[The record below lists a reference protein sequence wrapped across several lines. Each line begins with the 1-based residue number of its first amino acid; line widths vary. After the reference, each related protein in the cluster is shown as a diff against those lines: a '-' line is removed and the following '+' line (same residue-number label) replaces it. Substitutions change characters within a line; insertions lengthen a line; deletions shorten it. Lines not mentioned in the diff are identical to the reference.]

1 MITHGFVESAI
12 KSMTKRN
19 GTVIGV
25 SNESLTL
32 EGIVQEEAL
41 GDFRTTK
48 IFFYFAILSASTLG
62 NGMVT
67 AIIIRKMRT
76 ASHFLILNL
85 AICDLLTPL
94 ISIVFD
100 FVLEENNYVW
110 LYGHVM
116 CKLLWPTQTYF
127 NGASSLTLAAI
138 SLDRYRLIMHPFK
151 TRLSRKQVYLMI
163 CIVHVFSLVAV
174 SPYVYVL
181 TLQGGSCKEL
191 WPGFTYRQA
200 YSLFL
205 CLSQYVLPLTFMVI
219 VYGLAIRTLYN
230 TSARVRGSS
239 IKEKAHQQE
248 VTSKKPQCK
257 HSCRISKTGA
267 IARRISHIP
276 SIWSSP
282 NAKAMKIF
290 IIIVIVFAIFMFP
303 NQVVWLWADFGGRNK
318 TSNFRKISIVC
329 WLFTYT
335 NCVVNPVILGVLS
348 KDFREGFKVIF
359 KGILICF
366 DTSSKAKE
374 AKKEFRKQSNSCT
387 KTASMLLSDGECHA
401 MKPKECNLYPDG
413 HQQQTSL
420 PYGANQPLI
429 SSYISTESQSRGFDL
444 HRSAG
449 TFKSLTPENN
459 LQVKRRDFD
468 YAHVSAIPDENLAIL
483 PYSLSYEHLEA
494 AFNSSPETDC

>member
-1 MITHGFVESAI
+1 MIF
-12 KSMTKRN
+12 
-19 GTVIGV
+19 
-25 SNESLTL
+25 
-32 EGIVQEEAL
+32 
-41 GDFRTTK
+41 
-48 IFFYFAILSASTLG
+48 
-62 NGMVT
+62 
-67 AIIIRKMRT
+67 
-76 ASHFLILNL
+76 
-85 AICDLLTPL
+85 
-94 ISIVFD
+94 
-100 FVLEENNYVW
+100 
-110 LYGHVM
+110 
-116 CKLLWPTQTYF
+116 
-127 NGASSLTLAAI
+127 
-138 SLDRYRLIMHPFK
+138 
-151 TRLSRKQVYLMI
+151 
-163 CIVHVFSLVAV
+163 IVHAFSLVAV

-205 CLSQYVLPLTFMVI
+205 CLSQYVLPLIFMVI

-239 IKEKAHQQE
+239 IKGNAHQQE

-257 HSCRISKTGA
+257 HLLKISKTGV

-282 NAKAMKIF
+282 NAKAMKMF

-303 NQVVWLWADFGGRNK
+303 NQVVWLWADFGSRNK

-348 KDFREGFKVIF
+348 NDFHEGFKVIF
-359 KGILICF
+359 RSIFICF

-374 AKKEFRKQSNSCT
+374 AKKEFRKQRNSCT
-387 KTASMLLSDGECHA
+387 KTVPMLLSDGKCQA
-401 MKPKECNLYPDG
+401 LKLKECNLYLEVPDG

-420 PYGANQPLI
+420 SYGANQPLI
-429 SSYISTESQSRGFDL
+429 SSYIATEPQSRGFDI
-444 HRSAG
+444 HRSAR
-449 TFKSLTPENN
+449 TFKSVTPESN
-459 LQVKRRDFD
+459 LVKRWDFN

-494 AFNSSPETDC
+494 AFYSSPETDC

>member
-1 MITHGFVESAI
+1 
-12 KSMTKRN
+12 
-19 GTVIGV
+19 
-25 SNESLTL
+25 
-32 EGIVQEEAL
+32 
-41 GDFRTTK
+41 
-48 IFFYFAILSASTLG
+48 
-62 NGMVT
+62 
-67 AIIIRKMRT
+67 
-76 ASHFLILNL
+76 
-85 AICDLLTPL
+85 
-94 ISIVFD
+94 
-100 FVLEENNYVW
+100 
-110 LYGHVM
+110 
-116 CKLLWPTQTYF
+116 
-127 NGASSLTLAAI
+127 
-138 SLDRYRLIMHPFK
+138 
-151 TRLSRKQVYLMI
+151 
-163 CIVHVFSLVAV
+163 
-174 SPYVYVL
+174 
-181 TLQGGSCKEL
+181 
-191 WPGFTYRQA
+191 
-200 YSLFL
+200 
-205 CLSQYVLPLTFMVI
+205 MVI
-219 VYGLAIRTLYN
+219 VYGLAIRALYN

-257 HSCRISKTGA
+257 LSCKISKTGA

-282 NAKAMKIF
+282 NAKAMKMF

-303 NQVVWLWADFGGRNK
+303 NQVVWLWADFGGRDK

-348 KDFREGFKVIF
+348 KDFREGFKMIF

-374 AKKEFRKQSNSCT
+374 AKKEFGKQSNSCT

-401 MKPKECNLYPDG
+401 MKLKECNLYPDG

-420 PYGANQPLI
+420 PYGPNQPLI
-429 SSYISTESQSRGFDL
+429 SSYIATESQSRGFDL

-449 TFKSLTPENN
+449 TFKSLIPENN

>member
-1 MITHGFVESAI
+1 
-12 KSMTKRN
+12 MTNRN

-25 SNESLTL
+25 SNESLAL

-41 GDFRTTK
+41 DDFRTTK

-62 NGMVT
+62 NGMVA

-116 CKLLWPTQTYF
+116 CKLLWPVQTYF

-138 SLDRYRLIMHPFK
+138 SFDRYRLIMHPFK
-151 TRLSRKQVYLMI
+151 TRLSRKQVFLMI
-163 CIVHVFSLVAV
+163 FIVHVFSFVAV

-205 CLSQYVLPLTFMVI
+205 CLSQYVLPLIFMVI
-219 VYGLAIRTLYN
+219 VYGLAIRALYN
-230 TSARVRGSS
+230 ASARVRGRS
-239 IKEKAHQQE
+239 IKENAHQQE
-248 VTSKKPQCK
+248 TTSKKLQCK
-257 HSCRISKTGA
+257 HLCKISKTGA
-267 IARRISHIP
+267 IARRISRIP

-282 NAKAMKIF
+282 NAKAMKMF

-348 KDFREGFKVIF
+348 RDFREGFKVIF
-359 KGILICF
+359 KSILICF

-387 KTASMLLSDGECHA
+387 KTVSMLLSDGECHA
-401 MKPKECNLYPDG
+401 MKPKECNLYLVVPDG

-420 PYGANQPLI
+420 SYGENQPLI
-429 SSYISTESQSRGFDL
+429 SSYTAAESQSRGFDL

-459 LQVKRRDFD
+459 LQVKRRDFN

-483 PYSLSYEHLEA
+483 PFSLSYEHLEA